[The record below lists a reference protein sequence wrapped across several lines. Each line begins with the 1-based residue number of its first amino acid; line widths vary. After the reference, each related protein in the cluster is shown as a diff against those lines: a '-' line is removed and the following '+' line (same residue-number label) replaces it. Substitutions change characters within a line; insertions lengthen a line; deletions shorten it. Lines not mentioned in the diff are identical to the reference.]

1 MEIMRGS
8 TVRIMRPESY
18 WFQETGEVATVSKGD
33 ADRYGVTIRFSKVN
47 YAGVGTNNFAMDELI
62 EVGEP
67 MKAKAKAK
75 PAPKAATAPAK
86 APASGAAPVGNAM
99 TADTVIP
106 PLGGTSTFVAQMN
119 TYNQVQSQKPSSFG
133 ANYFS
138 K

>member
-62 EVGEP
+62 EVGAP
-67 MKAKAKAK
+67 IKAKAI
-75 PAPKAATAPAK
+75 PAPKAAK
-86 APASGAAPVGNAM
+86 APANTPASGVSPVGNAM
-99 TADTVIP
+99 TANTVIP

>member
-67 MKAKAKAK
+67 MKTKAK
-75 PAPKAATAPAK
+75 PAPKAATAPANT
-86 APASGAAPVGNAM
+86 PASGVSPVGNAM
-99 TADTVIP
+99 TANTVIP

-119 TYNQVQSQKPSSFG
+119 TYNQVQSQKPSFFG
-133 ANYFS
+133 ADYFS